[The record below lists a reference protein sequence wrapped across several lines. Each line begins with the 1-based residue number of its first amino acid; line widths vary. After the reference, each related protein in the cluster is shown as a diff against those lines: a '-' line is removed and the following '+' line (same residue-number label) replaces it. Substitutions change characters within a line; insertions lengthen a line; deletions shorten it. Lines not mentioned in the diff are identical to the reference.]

1 MNNKNKE
8 MNKKQIIKMKN
19 GFFYTTLLIVLWSP
33 FKSNS
38 NKIIFETTVL
48 GIIIMAFI
56 LAAVWF
62 IKNEEYKKL
71 DQIEKYNLKLGAT
84 VYGIIGL
91 VFLSLWLLGIG
102 VDLKIRFIEA
112 IMIGAGILMLLG
124 KKQIN

>member
-1 MNNKNKE
+1 

-112 IMIGAGILMLLG
+112 IMIGAVLLG
-124 KKQIN
+124 LFGKKRI

>member
-1 MNNKNKE
+1 M
-8 MNKKQIIKMKN
+8 I
-19 GFFYTTLLIVLWSP
+19 
-33 FKSNS
+33 
-38 NKIIFETTVL
+38 VL
-48 GIIIMAFI
+48 GIIIIAFI

-91 VFLSLWLLGIG
+91 FFLSLWLLGIG

>member
-1 MNNKNKE
+1 

-19 GFFYTTLLIVLWSP
+19 WFFYTTLLIVLWLP

-48 GIIIMAFI
+48 GIAIMAFI